1 MTIKASGR
9 AALILAAGIWIGLSG
24 ASQAATSTDSST
36 AVTVIKQST
45 HHPRKYAHR
54 KPRKVTNTTA
64 NDKKAGAP
72 EETDNPV
79 VGRPA
84 TDDPASVQS
93 SQMPASVAN
102 ANAQLASPDTPA
114 GSAGAITDRADNTLQ
129 ATPDDAQST
138 AGTPIVAADQLNDVD
153 RGLHESAPAATPVVL
168 ASTDAPAVVANP
180 VAAAA
185 SPNSESSIWNQASLI
200 GKIFI
205 GFGTLLI
212 MASTARMLMA

>member
-72 EETDNPV
+72 EETDNP
-79 VGRPA
+79 
-84 TDDPASVQS
+84 ASVQS

-153 RGLHESAPAATPVVL
+153 RGLHESAPAAAPVVL